1 MNKLF
6 SNQDYEILAKDVI
19 GDAFYANN
27 SYRDKVSKERQYAEI
42 IVRKVLDINPSDQ
55 VMLGDKKI
63 LKKVA
68 GLPHNSFFLKAINKI
83 KASGNKTTHT
93 QYLLPVEKTDFDEM
107 TDSLFDMYAYVAI
120 KYFDKYKF
128 GSRNDVMSVFS
139 LLPPI
144 IRYKALE
151 YLFSVEPNNIAVAD
165 KLVLAVMKAENP
177 DDADAWVKQH
187 KKELEALLCFPEQ
200 AYQKIAANMGEV
212 FAKEVLSSA
221 PKNMYE
227 LSVSKIEQLRGK
239 IESEGTIYKTFE
251 EALPYYKKHGI
262 IPDNGTDEIHEFN
275 DMMEFMYLGRKEN
288 EDQEIGEPFMVI
300 NMLDTNI

>member
-1 MNKLF
+1 MNKIF

-19 GDAFYANN
+19 GDTFYANN

-55 VMLGDKKI
+55 VVLGDKKI

-83 KASGNKTTHT
+83 KAPGNQTTHT
-93 QYLLPVEKTDFDEM
+93 QYLLPVKKADFDEA

-128 GSRNDVMSVFS
+128 GSRNDVMTAFS

-144 IRYKALE
+144 IRFKALE
-151 YLFSVEPNNIAVAD
+151 YLFSVEPDNIAVAD

-187 KKELEALLCFPEQ
+187 KEELEALPCVSEQ
-200 AYQKIAANMGEV
+200 AYQKMVANMGEV
-212 FAKEVLSSA
+212 LAKEVMLST

-227 LSVSKIEQLRGK
+227 LSVSKIEQLRGR
-239 IESEGTIYKTFE
+239 IENEGTIYKTFE
-251 EALPYYKKHGI
+251 EALPYYKEHGI
-262 IPDNGTDEIHEFN
+262 IPDDGTDEIQEFN

-288 EDQEIGEPFMVI
+288 KDQEIEEPFMVI
-300 NMLDTNI
+300 NMLD

>member
-1 MNKLF
+1 MNKIF

-19 GDAFYANN
+19 GDTFYANN

-55 VMLGDKKI
+55 VVLGDKKI

-83 KASGNKTTHT
+83 KAPGNQTTHT
-93 QYLLPVEKTDFDEM
+93 QYLLPVKKADFDEA

-128 GSRNDVMSVFS
+128 GSRNDVMTAFS

-144 IRYKALE
+144 IRFKALE
-151 YLFSVEPNNIAVAD
+151 YLFSVEPDNIAVAD

-187 KKELEALLCFPEQ
+187 KEKLEALPCVSEQ
-200 AYQKIAANMGEV
+200 AYQKMVADMGEV
-212 FAKEVLSSA
+212 LAKEVMLST

-227 LSVSKIEQLRGK
+227 LSVSKIEQLRGR
-239 IESEGTIYKTFE
+239 IENEGTIYKTFE
-251 EALPYYKKHGI
+251 EALPYYKEHGI
-262 IPDNGTDEIHEFN
+262 IPDDGTDEIQEFN

-288 EDQEIGEPFMVI
+288 KDQEIEEPFMVI
-300 NMLDTNI
+300 NMLD

>member
-1 MNKLF
+1 MNKIF

-19 GDAFYANN
+19 GDTFYANN

-42 IVRKVLDINPSDQ
+42 IVRKVLDINSSDQ
-55 VMLGDKKI
+55 VVLGDKKI

-83 KASGNKTTHT
+83 KAPGNQTTHT
-93 QYLLPVEKTDFDEM
+93 QYLLPVKKADFDEA

-128 GSRNDVMSVFS
+128 GSRNDVMTAFS

-144 IRYKALE
+144 IRFKALE
-151 YLFSVEPNNIAVAD
+151 YLFSVEPDNIAVAD

-187 KKELEALLCFPEQ
+187 KEELEALPCVSEQ
-200 AYQKIAANMGEV
+200 AYQKMVADMGEV
-212 FAKEVLSSA
+212 LAKEVMLST

-227 LSVSKIEQLRGK
+227 LSVSKIEQLRGR
-239 IESEGTIYKTFE
+239 IENEGTIYKTFE
-251 EALPYYKKHGI
+251 EALPYYKEHGI
-262 IPDNGTDEIHEFN
+262 IPDDGTDEIQEFN

-288 EDQEIGEPFMVI
+288 KDQEIEEPFMVI
-300 NMLDTNI
+300 NMLD

>member
-1 MNKLF
+1 MNKIF

-19 GDAFYANN
+19 GDTFYANN

-55 VMLGDKKI
+55 VVLGDKKI

-83 KASGNKTTHT
+83 KAPGNQTTHT
-93 QYLLPVEKTDFDEM
+93 QYLLPVKKADFDEA

-128 GSRNDVMSVFS
+128 GSRIDVMTAFS

-144 IRYKALE
+144 IRFKALE
-151 YLFSVEPNNIAVAD
+151 YLFSVEPDNIAVAD

-187 KKELEALLCFPEQ
+187 KEELEALPCVSEQ
-200 AYQKIAANMGEV
+200 AYQKMVADMGEV
-212 FAKEVLSSA
+212 LAKEVMLST

-227 LSVSKIEQLRGK
+227 LSVSKIEQLRGR
-239 IESEGTIYKTFE
+239 IENEGTIYKTFE
-251 EALPYYKKHGI
+251 EALPYYKEHGI
-262 IPDNGTDEIHEFN
+262 IPDDGTDEIQEFN

-288 EDQEIGEPFMVI
+288 KDQEIEEPFMVI
-300 NMLDTNI
+300 NMLD

>member
-1 MNKLF
+1 MNKIF

-19 GDAFYANN
+19 GDTFYANN

-55 VMLGDKKI
+55 VVLGDKKI

-83 KASGNKTTHT
+83 KAPGNQTTHT
-93 QYLLPVEKTDFDEM
+93 QYLLPVKKADFDEA
-107 TDSLFDMYAYVAI
+107 TDSLFDMYAYIAI

-128 GSRNDVMSVFS
+128 GSRNDVMTAFS

-144 IRYKALE
+144 IRFKALE
-151 YLFSVEPNNIAVAD
+151 YLFSVEPDNIAVAD

-187 KKELEALLCFPEQ
+187 KEELETLPCVSEQ
-200 AYQKIAANMGEV
+200 AYQKMVADMGEV
-212 FAKEVLSSA
+212 LAKEVMLST

-227 LSVSKIEQLRGK
+227 LSVSKIEQLRGR
-239 IESEGTIYKTFE
+239 IENEGTIYKTFE
-251 EALPYYKKHGI
+251 EALPYYKEHGI
-262 IPDNGTDEIHEFN
+262 IPDDGTDEIQEFN

-288 EDQEIGEPFMVI
+288 KDQEIEETFMVI
-300 NMLDTNI
+300 NMLD